1 MEKGRRV
8 GYFHLLLF
16 TQAVSSS
23 LTDIKIS
30 IEDKVNT
37 YCDFHCK
44 FQIQKPALYCFDENS
59 ITIRGQAELTSTP
72 YLEKWVKD
80 SGSTTFNIL
89 GYNLTVDHNCM
100 VTISSLDEVGCGSLF
115 GGPSQT
121 TSTQLPVAVGVAAA
135 VVLLLIIAV
144 IAVLAMVLN
153 KRKKSKVTLR

>member
-1 MEKGRRV
+1 M
-8 GYFHLLLF
+8 
-16 TQAVSSS
+16 
-23 LTDIKIS
+23 
-30 IEDKVNT
+30 NT
-37 YCDFHCK
+37 YCDFHCT

-59 ITIRGQAELTSTP
+59 INMRGQAELTSTP

-80 SGSTTFNIL
+80 SGSTTLNIL

-115 GGPSQT
+115 GGQSQ
-121 TSTQLPVAVGVAAA
+121 TSTQLPVATPSQTSTQPPVTTPSQTLTQLPVATGVAAA

-144 IAVLAMVLN
+144 IAVLAMVLT

>member
-1 MEKGRRV
+1 M
-8 GYFHLLLF
+8 
-16 TQAVSSS
+16 
-23 LTDIKIS
+23 
-30 IEDKVNT
+30 NT
-37 YCDFHCK
+37 YCVHCK

-59 ITIRGQAELTSTP
+59 INMRGQAELTSTP

-80 SGSTTFNIL
+80 SGSTTLNIL

-100 VTISSLDEVGCGSLF
+100 VIISSLDEVGCSSLF
-115 GGPSQT
+115 GGQSQ
-121 TSTQLPVAVGVAAA
+121 TSTQLPVATGVTAA